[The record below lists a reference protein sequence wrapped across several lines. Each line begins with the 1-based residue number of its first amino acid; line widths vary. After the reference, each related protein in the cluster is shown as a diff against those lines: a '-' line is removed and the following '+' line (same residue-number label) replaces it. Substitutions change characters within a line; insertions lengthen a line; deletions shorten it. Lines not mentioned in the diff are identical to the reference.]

1 MNGKQNTKV
10 IMELELEYVSIE
22 SLKPYEKNARKH
34 GRDDLQAIITSIQ
47 KFGFNDPIGVWHDV
61 IVEGHGRW
69 LAAKEIGMDRVPV
82 IRLDQLSDEQRKA
95 YALAHNKTAELSSWD
110 FDVLATELKDISEFD
125 MTQFGF
131 DLSAI
136 GGGGADPEAQED
148 NFQEEPPKKP
158 KTRLGDLYRLGRH
171 YLICGDSTKP
181 ETIKRLLQ
189 GQQADLLIT
198 DPPYNVALGYGMTP
212 EEAKKRR
219 RRTDGKTI
227 ENDEKTPEEFLEFL
241 KQSFMAAN
249 ENMKPGGAFYIWHA
263 DTEALNFREACK
275 EIGWQVRQNLI
286 WNKNTFALGRQDYQ
300 WKHEPCLYGWKDGA
314 AHYFVDDR
322 TQSTVFEDKD
332 NDIDHMKK
340 EEMRTLLKQL
350 LEDKISTTVINEDKP
365 ARSAEHPTMKP
376 IRLLARQIKNSS
388 KPGENVLDIFGGSGS
403 TLITC
408 EQLGRNCYTAELDP
422 GYCDVIIKRWEDFTG
437 QQAEKIHDE
446 AEVEKQDQKS
456 LH

>member
-1 MNGKQNTKV
+1 MGK
-10 IMELELEYVSIE
+10 
-22 SLKPYEKNARKH
+22 
-34 GRDDLQAIITSIQ
+34 
-47 KFGFNDPIGVWHDV
+47 
-61 IVEGHGRW
+61 
-69 LAAKEIGMDRVPV
+69 
-82 IRLDQLSDEQRKA
+82 
-95 YALAHNKTAELSSWD
+95 
-110 FDVLATELKDISEFD
+110 
-125 MTQFGF
+125 
-131 DLSAI
+131 
-136 GGGGADPEAQED
+136 
-148 NFQEEPPKKP
+148 
-158 KTRLGDLYRLGRH
+158 H

-189 GQQADLLIT
+189 GQQADLLLT
-198 DPPYNVALGYGMTP
+198 DPPYNVDYT
-212 EEAKKRR
+212 
-219 RRTDGKTI
+219 GKTKDALKI
-227 ENDEKTPEEFLEFL
+227 QNDKKTNDQFHQLLVGAFR
-241 KQSFMAAN
+241 AADQG
-249 ENMKPGGAFYIWHA
+249 MKPGAAFYIWHA
-263 DTEALNFREACK
+263 PSEVYNFTGACK
-275 EIGWQVRQNLI
+275 ETGWQVKQELI